1 MANYTASSV
10 GLYLAGGSGDNLAPN
25 NTVRGIEKVW
35 LDSWA
40 FNTASTALITTSD
53 TLLIGYVPA
62 NCRIVDVQAV
72 LPSTWT
78 PTTAAINIGMSYST
92 SILVSNSTDYF
103 HINTSTTLVLS
114 NVVRLNNVSGL
125 GFNPTSTTITVSG
138 GTIIN
143 PATVYQGVYL
153 SLVGANLTAPTA
165 GTIATIIR
173 YV

>member
-1 MANYTASSV
+1 MANYTASTV
-10 GLYLAGGSGDNLAPN
+10 GLYNAGGSGDNLAQN
-25 NTVRGIEKVW
+25 NTIKGIEKIW
-35 LDSWA
+35 LDSFA
-40 FNTASTALITTSD
+40 FNTSSTALMTTSD
-53 TLLIGYVPA
+53 TLLIGFVPA
-62 NCRIVDVQAV
+62 GCRIVDVQAV

-114 NVVRLNNVSGL
+114 NKVVLNNVNGL
-125 GFNPTSTTITVSG
+125 GFNPTSTTTTVSG
-138 GTIIN
+138 GTIVQQ
-143 PATVYQGVYL
+143 TVQGVYL
-153 SLVGANLTAPTA
+153 SLIGANLTAPTS

>member
-1 MANYTASSV
+1 MVNYTSSTV
-10 GLYLAGGSGDNLAPN
+10 GLYAAGGSGDNLAPN

-35 LDSWA
+35 LDSFA
-40 FNTASTALITTSD
+40 YATASTALLTTSD

-62 NCRIVDVQAV
+62 NCRIVGVEVIA
-72 LPSTWT
+72 PATWA
-78 PTTAAINIGMSYST
+78 PQTANINVGMSYST
-92 SILVSNSTDYF
+92 SILISNA
-103 HINTSTTLVLS
+103 TLSFSAPTAGTVLL
-114 NVVRLNNVSGL
+114 NKVTLNNYL
-125 GFNPTSTTITVSG
+125 GMGYNPTSTTITVSG

-153 SLVGANLTAPTA
+153 SLVGANLTTPTA